1 MMSGLLKAV
10 IVILAF
16 LSLLV
21 LILPETVS
29 IFESQP
35 MSFP

>member
-1 MMSGLLKAV
+1 MTGGVLKTIIAILILLAL
-10 IVILAF
+10 I
-16 LSLLV
+16 V
-21 LILPETVS
+21 LILPEAVP